1 MVFPHFKNKY
11 EHEAF
16 VKPSDYLEYK
26 KRMGRYPKIKIPENV
41 LICYSRRFLN
51 YYIKNHKMKRV
62 EEVPREFYLV
72 NETKSQVALLG
83 GFGIGAPAV
92 VNVMEELIALGVKKF
107 ISIGEAG
114 SLQKNIRIGD
124 IVVCDRAIR
133 DEGTSHHYLKY
144 SKYAYPSKD
153 LIEKIKLAFQKYKIK
168 YFTGTN
174 WSQDAPYRETVKEV
188 EHYQKEGVATVE
200 MEASAIFALGKY
212 RKVDVGAIF
221 TISDSLAGLKWD
233 LKFHM
238 SKKNFETLFKV
249 AIEAFK
255 S

>member
-1 MVFPHFKNKY
+1 MTFPHFKNKHKY
-11 EHEAF
+11 ESF
-16 VKPSDYLEYK
+16 VKSKDYLEYR
-26 KRMGRYPKIKIPENV
+26 KRIGKYPKIKIPENV
-41 LICYSRRFLN
+41 IICYSRRFLD
-51 YYIKNHKMKRV
+51 YYVKNHEMKRV
-62 EEVPREFYLV
+62 KEIHGEFYLI
-72 NETKSQVALLG
+72 NETKNKIALLG

-92 VNVMEELIALGVKKF
+92 VNMMEELVALGAKKF

-114 SLQKNIRIGD
+114 NLQKHIKIGD
-124 IVVCDRAIR
+124 IVVCNRAIR

-144 SKYAYPSKD
+144 SKYSYPSKD
-153 LIEKIKLAFQKYKIK
+153 LTEKIKLAFQKYKIK
-168 YFTGTN
+168 YFTGTS